1 MTKLRVLIVAAA
13 LLTAALLTAA
23 CGTATISGSQVKS
36 VSNAGD
42 VRVDAGANAGTDV
55 AASPQDSDLGRVNP
69 NVGKGGSVPVQQSS
83 QPASVLGPS
92 ASGHDRCS
100 TGTGSNIGIAPRAPG
115 VPGKQPP
122 LPACA
127 VE

>member
-1 MTKLRVLIVAAA
+1 MTKLRVLLVAAA
-13 LLTAALLTAA
+13 LLTAA
-23 CGTATISGSQVKS
+23 CTATISGSQVKA
-36 VSNAGD
+36 VSNAGN

-83 QPASVLGPS
+83 QPATTVTRPS

-100 TGTGSNIGIAPRAPG
+100 TGTGSNAGISPRAPG
-115 VPGKQPP
+115 APGKQPP
-122 LPACA
+122 LPECA